1 MIVFEVEV
9 GLDIV
14 VVDGCEVEDWGGRIW
29 DDVIGM

>member
-14 VVDGCEVEDWGGRIW
+14 VVDGGEVEDCGGRKW
-29 DDVIGM
+29 DDAMRT